1 MGKLVTHIFLLS
13 HKHTKKKRGREVE
26 SNFLKNRAESN
37 SFHELFCSINL
48 AKSDQYCHFK
58 IVLNKYQSRSIVCEH
73 SEFQNNFHL

>member
-13 HKHTKKKRGREVE
+13 HKHTKKKRERGGEQ
-26 SNFLKNRAESN
+26 FFKNRAESN
-37 SFHELFCSINL
+37 SFHQLFCSINP

-58 IVLNKYQSRSIVCEH
+58 IVLNIYQSRSIVCEH